1 MTTAKQKKKK
11 RMDELSQKALERL
24 GSEWFKYW
32 LYYFYELITARQILS
47 YDVIDALEHT
57 LNEYVKM
64 QAISDVNGQPI
75 PERVKDEKTQS
86 L

>member
-1 MTTAKQKKKK
+1 MTTAKQKKKE
-11 RMDELSQKALERL
+11 RMDELFYKARERL
-24 GSEWFKYW
+24 GSEWFRGW
-32 LYYFYELITARQILS
+32 LCYFYGFITIRQTLS

-57 LNEYVKM
+57 LNEYTKM

-75 PERVKDEKTQS
+75 PERVKDEKAQS